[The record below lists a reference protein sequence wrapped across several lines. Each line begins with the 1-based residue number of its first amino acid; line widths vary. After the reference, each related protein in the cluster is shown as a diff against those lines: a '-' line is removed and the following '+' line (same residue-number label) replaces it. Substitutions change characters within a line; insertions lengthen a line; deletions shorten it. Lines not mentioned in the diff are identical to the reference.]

1 MTPEARLKQIQLH
14 IARMPSL
21 STTVAKVLEVCN
33 NPYASPQELNRVIS
47 LDPVLTGQVLKL
59 INSAYYSLP
68 NRIGSLT
75 RAIIMLGVNTV
86 KNLVLATSVL
96 AVFKN
101 SKAGGGF
108 AIDDYWAHCLC
119 VGATTKEIARLKGVP
134 PMEQEEYFVA
144 GLLHDLGKLPMVA
157 CYADLYARAM
167 QRCRQDPGLPLFE
180 AERLEIGFDHCQ
192 VGWLIGAKWKLN
204 DAMKHA
210 IVHHHQPLAPGCQPG
225 QLLFFVSLANQLAY
239 QFRIGGAGDVYL
251 DQLLLHTLADRIET
265 TPADLVA
272 LEPLV
277 VRAVDKA
284 KVFLK
289 QSRKG

>member
-1 MTPEARLKQIQLH
+1 MTPEARLKTIQLH

-33 NPYASPQELNRVIS
+33 NPFASPQELNRVIS
-47 LDPVLTGQVLKL
+47 LDPVLAGQVLKL

-96 AVFKN
+96 AAFKG
-101 SKAGGGF
+101 SKANALF
-108 AIDDYWAHCLC
+108 AIDDFWAHSLC
-119 VGATTKEIARLKGVP
+119 VGAATKEIARLDGVP

-144 GLLHDLGKLPMVA
+144 GLLHDLGKLPMAA
-157 CYADLYARAM
+157 CFADAYSRAM
-167 QRCRQDPGLPLFE
+167 RRCREQEVPLFK
-180 AERLEIGFDHCQ
+180 AERQEVGFDHCQ

-204 DAMKHA
+204 AAMQHA
-210 IVHHHQPLAPGCQPG
+210 VVHHHQPLAEGCRPDR
-225 QLLFFVSLANQLAY
+225 LLLFVSLANQMAH
-239 QFRIGGAGDVYL
+239 QFRIATAGDDYQ
-251 DQLLLHTLADRIET
+251 DRLLIQELVERIGTDVATVAAMEPRVLAE
-265 TPADLVA
+265 V
-272 LEPLV
+272 E
-277 VRAVDKA
+277 KA